1 MKFARKPVL
10 FAFAICSVFGS
21 FQTTQ
26 AKPSKSSAAQ
36 WVWRADKTNDEPI
49 YLRHQFEITGD
60 VKSASLYT
68 TCDNR
73 ATVWVNGKAIG
84 KVPDWQQP
92 LSVAKAKSLL
102 KKGRNQIA
110 VKAQNKG
117 GVAAFVFK
125 LKVEMADGKNWEVV
139 SGEDW
144 KLSLEAADGWE
155 KPGFDDS
162 DWNAKL
168 KTLGKLGVQPWG
180 IPGEKAP
187 GKAAEPDEFQI
198 AEGFEAELL
207 YTVPKGEQGSWVS
220 LCVAP
225 DGSFYA
231 TDQGGKGLFRIVVSD
246 GGTVVT
252 PLRVT
257 EAGSDQIL
265 SGAQGLTWFQGSL
278 WFHRN
283 GGALYRV
290 IDSNGD
296 GLPDQAE
303 KQPSNNGGGEHG
315 NHAVIPDESGKQLY
329 VVGGNH
335 APIPPQD
342 SITRKRVQSWSEDHL
357 LPRLWDARGHARGR
371 LAPGGWISRYDP
383 QSKTHDLH
391 SIGMRNA
398 YDIALNSAAD
408 LFIYDADMEWDVGS
422 HWYRPTRINFSVSG
436 SDYGWRSG
444 TGKWPNYYED
454 SLPPVVEIGPGS
466 PTGLLS
472 GTGTKFPVK
481 YQRALYAFDW
491 TFGTI
496 WAIHL
501 KQEGAGYVGTR
512 ENFLSRSAL
521 PLTDAAV
528 GKDGHLYFLVGGRGT
543 QSAMYRVR
551 YTGKESTEPA
561 PALDPTKARQ
571 LARQLENFH
580 GVVDSSAVEMAWPYL
595 GSEDRFLRHAARVAV
610 ESQPVETW
618 IERLNGVSSHQTMIT
633 ACVAL
638 ARSGSA
644 EQQSLVFNTL
654 GRIPFAGLPLSQK
667 LGFLRA
673 LSLTFIRMDRPSEIQ
688 REMILNVLERELPAD
703 NADLNTELIRVLTY
717 LQSPEVVAKTIALI
731 KNRPETI
738 VPDWAAIAARNP
750 SYGASI
756 KGFLD
761 NPPPS
766 REVYY
771 VLMLSNVQNGWT
783 LEQRKACIELLNEA
797 GKGSGGASFPG
808 FLANIRDLHLSQ
820 MSNEHRSALAD
831 ISGES
836 FNPVP
841 DFEIKPPQGP
851 GRQYTLESAGKHVKS
866 LKGASFQNGRSL
878 YFSVSCG
885 ACHRLGGLGG
895 DIGPDLSSIPNKFD
909 TSYVL
914 EAIVNPNKDVS
925 DQYSMFDILLADGT
939 QKQGLYVRNGKDVSI
954 YPAGH
959 SGEPFLTTV
968 DQVKSVKQTSNSQMP
983 AGLINSL
990 NPSELKDLMGY
1001 LMSGGDSKSRIYR

>member
-1 MKFARKPVL
+1 MKLSLKPVL
-10 FAFAICSVFGS
+10 FFSGFCAFLGTL
-21 FQTTQ
+21 QTTQ
-26 AKPSKSSAAQ
+26 AKPSKPDTPQ
-36 WVWRADKTNDEPI
+36 WIWRADSTDNEPI
-49 YLRHQFEITGD
+49 YLRHQFEISGEM
-60 VKSASLYT
+60 KSASLYT
-68 TCDNR
+68 TCDNQ
-73 ATVWVNGKAIG
+73 ATVWVNGKEAG
-84 KVPDWQQP
+84 KVPDWGQP
-92 LSVAKAKSLL
+92 LVVAKAKSLL
-102 KKGRNQIA
+102 KKGGNQIA

-117 GVAAFVFK
+117 GVAAFVFQ
-125 LKVEMADGKNWEVV
+125 LEIETTGGKKHQVYSDKN
-139 SGEDW
+139 W
-144 KLSLEAADGWE
+144 KLSLDRKRNWQ

-162 DWNAKL
+162 AWNAEL
-168 KTLGKLGVQPWG
+168 EELGELGVQPWG
-180 IPGEKAP
+180 VPGGSGEGTAP
-187 GKAAEPDEFQI
+187 KSDEFQI

-231 TDQGGKGLFRIVVSD
+231 TDQGGKGLFRIVV
-246 GGTVVT
+246 GEGAAEVT
-252 PLRVT
+252 PLKVT
-257 EAGSDQIL
+257 EAGSDKAL
-265 SGAQGLTWFQGSL
+265 SGAQGLSWFQGSL

-283 GGALYRV
+283 GGPLYRV
-290 IDSNGD
+290 VDSNGD
-296 GLPDQAE
+296 GLPDLAQ

-315 NHAVIPDESGKQLY
+315 NHAVIPDETGEQLY

-335 APIPPQD
+335 APTPPEE
-342 SITRKRVQSWSEDHL
+342 SITRKRIQSWSEDHL

-383 QSKTHDLH
+383 HAKTHDLH

-398 YDIALNSAAD
+398 YDIALNSAKD

-472 GTGTKFPVK
+472 GTGTKFPTK

-501 KQEGAGYVGTR
+501 EQKGAGYVGTR
-512 ENFLSRSAL
+512 ENFLSRTAL

-543 QSAMYRVR
+543 QSAMYRVC
-551 YTGKESTEPA
+551 YTGSESTAAA
-561 PALDPTKARQ
+561 PALQPTKARL
-571 LARQLENFH
+571 LARGLERFH
-580 GVVDSSAVEMAWPYL
+580 GVVEPSAVEKAWPHL
-595 GSEDRFLRHAARVAV
+595 GSDDRFLRHAARVAI
-610 ESQPVETW
+610 ESQPVASWTGKLKET
-618 IERLNGVSSHQTMIT
+618 SSSQAII
-633 ACVAL
+633 AGCVAL
-638 ARSGSA
+638 ARSGS
-644 EQQSLVFNTL
+644 QQHLALVFHSL
-654 GRIPFAGLPLSQK
+654 GRLNFASLPVSQK

-673 LSLTFIRMDRPSEIQ
+673 LSLACTRLDQPTQTE
-688 REMILNVLERELPAD
+688 REMILMVLDDQLPSEDA
-703 NADLNTELIRVLTY
+703 NLNTELIRVLTY
-717 LQSPEVVAKTIALI
+717 LQSPTVVAKTLELI
-731 KNRPETI
+731 NNRPEMI
-738 VPDWAAIAARNP
+738 VPDWAEIAARN
-750 SYGASI
+750 SRYGGSI
-756 KGFLD
+756 KGFLN

-771 VLMLSNVQNGWT
+771 VMMLSNIRNGWT

-797 GKGSGGASFPG
+797 GKASGGASFPG

-820 MSNEHRSALAD
+820 MSNGHRSALAG

-841 DFEIKPPQGP
+841 DFEIKAPQGP
-851 GRQYTLESAGKHVKS
+851 GQQYTLESAKKHVKS
-866 LKGASFQNGRSL
+866 LKGASFKDGRSL
-878 YFSVSCG
+878 YFAVSCG

-909 TSYVL
+909 SSYVL
-914 EAIVNPNKDVS
+914 EAIIDPHKDVS
-925 DQYSMFDILLADGT
+925 DQYSMFDIVLADGT

-954 YPAGH
+954 YPPGH
-959 SGEPFLTTV
+959 SGKPFLTKV
-968 DQVKSVKQTSNSQMP
+968 DQVKSVKQIGKSQMP

-990 NPSELKDLMGY
+990 NPSELKDLMAY
-1001 LMSGGDSKSRIYR
+1001 LMSGGDSNNRIYR